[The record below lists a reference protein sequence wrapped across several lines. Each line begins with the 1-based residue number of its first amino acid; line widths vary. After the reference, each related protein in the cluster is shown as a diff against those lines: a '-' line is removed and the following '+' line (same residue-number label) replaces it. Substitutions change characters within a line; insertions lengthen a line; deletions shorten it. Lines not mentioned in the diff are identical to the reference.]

1 MDRLPDNK
9 KLDVKETYESQR
21 KLVNQ
26 KLIPLIQKSINK
38 QTFPVVDGV
47 IKKHANSRH
56 AEKRERQAKTIDK
69 LARIDDRLVGKLYND
84 ELQPILTDNQY
95 HSLEASETDDDNPN
109 KRKIVIQDLAWRS
122 FTEIILT
129 MSSTRHRR
137 HAEHEN

>member
-47 IKKHANSRH
+47 IKYIIHERHRHQREDFLNKKRSDDWNDADMRRKHTNSRR
-56 AEKRERQAKTIDK
+56 AE
-69 LARIDDRLVGKLYND
+69 
-84 ELQPILTDNQY
+84 
-95 HSLEASETDDDNPN
+95 
-109 KRKIVIQDLAWRS
+109 VI
-122 FTEIILT
+122 
-129 MSSTRHRR
+129 
-137 HAEHEN
+137 